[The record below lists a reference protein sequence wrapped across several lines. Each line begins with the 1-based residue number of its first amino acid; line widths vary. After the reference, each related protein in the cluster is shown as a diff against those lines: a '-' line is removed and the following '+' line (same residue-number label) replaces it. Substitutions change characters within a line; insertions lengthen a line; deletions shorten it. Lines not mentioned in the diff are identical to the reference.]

1 MNLLLGAA
9 VNYAPEQLK
18 NYILSFRKFNSSDD
32 IVILTDDKSK
42 QSLEEYYSDFNV
54 KFVVSDFLKYDMP
67 IHNSRIFISLEFLQ
81 NNSQYSNV
89 LITDTRDVV
98 FQSDPFQNLLDNFLY
113 VFEEDSHVSIEKE
126 YNNALWIEAIYGEDS
141 YQEIAKE
148 NILCVGTLL
157 ASRNRMI
164 ELLQL
169 MSDHINQI
177 EPGVLKHLYVDQAV
191 LNHIVRTNKIIC
203 EVKKNGDIVA
213 TVAISVALLEADPY
227 DLVTLRIRDKKLVVQ
242 NHIPSVI
249 HQYDR
254 DFTLSQLYDTMYDE
268 RDMFQYQGNV
278 NA

>member
-54 KFVVSDFLKYDMP
+54 KFVVSDFSKYEMP
-67 IHNSRIFISLEFLQ
+67 IHNSRIFISLEYIQ
-81 NNSQYSNV
+81 SNSQYSNV

-98 FQSDPFQNLLDNFLY
+98 FQSNPFEDLPENFLY
-113 VFEEDSHVSIEKE
+113 VFEEDSNVPIEKE
-126 YNNALWIEAIYGEDS
+126 YNNALWIEAIYGEDH
-141 YQEIAKE
+141 YLEIADK

-157 ASRNRMI
+157 GSRNRMI

-169 MSDHINQI
+169 MSKTIN
-177 EPGVLKHLYVDQAV
+177 EVEASVLKHLFVDQVV
-191 LNHIVRTNKIIC
+191 LNHLVHSNLIDCEIKRNGEIVGTL
-203 EVKKNGDIVA
+203 
-213 TVAISVALLEADPY
+213 AISVALLEADPY
-227 DLVTLRIRDKKLVVQ
+227 DIVSLRIRDKKVVV
-242 NHIPSVI
+242 NNRTPAVL

-254 DFTLSQLYDTMYDE
+254 DLTLLQLYDTMYQ
-268 RDMFQYQGNV
+268 RNMK
-278 NA
+278 